1 MEQTMRAKRAKKK
14 NKMDPNAV
22 IRSLRCT
29 IIMTH
34 DYSAAC
40 ARLRNRLRR
49 LPKEPLHIDHQHD
62 GVFFYTNGKYLRKR
76 SDLLYSLARKRY
88 CATLLNVLM
97 QISELPAGTAQRD
110 PFHSEQFQAAFAKL
124 EKLIHDYADGN
135 LDLARI
141 LLTQQQFAWYSGN
154 YQQKPFRGDPNGK
167 VLLNPQGDRVMSK
180 SEQNIG
186 IALWDFAVPCHY
198 EESLCIDVQRLV
210 DTLRKDLTEE
220 GLPNRQLYYYQSG
233 TCFWNVPEHLQ
244 WMNAPGSIWRAYDS
258 RSGFIRI
265 HPDYTI
271 MLADGTL
278 LYWEHEGLMEH
289 PIYRA
294 NSTERVSIM
303 LLSGRIARENL
314 IETFEKEANDR
325 QTLEQIIRT
334 RILPRLWF

>member
-1 MEQTMRAKRAKKK
+1 MQAKRTKKK

-22 IRSLRCT
+22 VQSLKSA

-40 ARLRNRLRR
+40 AQIRNRLRR
-49 LPKEPLHIDHQHD
+49 LPKDPLHPDRQHN
-62 GVFFYTNGKYLRKR
+62 GIYFYTNGKYLRKE

-88 CATLLNVLM
+88 CAALLNVLT
-97 QISELPAGTAQRD
+97 QISELPASMAQRD
-110 PFHSEQFQAAFAKL
+110 PFQSEQCSAAFAKL
-124 EKLIHDYADGN
+124 DKLIHDYADGN

-141 LLTQQQFAWYSGN
+141 LLTQQQYTWYVGD
-154 YQQKPFRGDPNGK
+154 YHKKPFSGSPNDQI
-167 VLLNPQGDRVMSK
+167 LLNPQGDRVLSK

-186 IALWDFAVPCHY
+186 IALWDLAVPCHF
-198 EESLCIDVQRLV
+198 EELLRINVQRLV
-210 DTLRKDLTEE
+210 DALQKDLKEQ
-220 GLPNRQLYYYQSG
+220 GLPSRQLYYYQSG
-233 TCFWNVPEHLQ
+233 ICFWNVPEHLQ

-258 RSGFIRI
+258 RSGCIRI

-278 LYWEHEGLMEH
+278 LYWEHEGLLESFV
-289 PIYRA
+289 YRA

-325 QTLEQIIRT
+325 QTLEQIIEA